1 MVALSQK
8 TGSRP
13 DIVGLI
19 PAGGKAKRIAPL
31 PCSKELY
38 PVGFHNAKGDLGLR
52 PKVIS
57 HYLLEKMRLAG
68 IIKVYIILRKG
79 KWDIPGY
86 FGDGKILDMH
96 LAYLMMD
103 LPFGVPYT
111 LDQAFPF
118 VQDKMVALGFP
129 DVLLQPQNS
138 FMRLLEKQAKIDSD
152 VILGLYP
159 TDHPH
164 KMDVV
169 DVKKDGRITSISV
182 KPPKSSKTKLMYTWQ
197 TAVWKPVFTE
207 YLHAFVARH
216 NKRFSANSAIK
227 MTGDEQ
233 ELFLGDIFQAAIKD
247 EFNINSVV
255 FSKGSCL
262 DIGTPEDL
270 ARAMVKT
277 DIRIAGKS
285 QEKLES
291 WNRKEI

>member
-1 MVALSQK
+1 MIALNQK
-8 TGSRP
+8 KSSHP
-13 DIVGLI
+13 EIVGLI
-19 PAGGKAKRIAPL
+19 PAGGQAKRIAPL

-38 PVGFHNAKGDLGLR
+38 PVGFHNAKEDLGLR

-68 IIKVYIILRKG
+68 ITKAYIILRKG

-86 FGDGKILDMH
+86 FGDGKILGMH

-118 VQDKMVALGFP
+118 VQDKMIALGFP

-138 FMRLLEKQAKIDSD
+138 FMQLLNKQAEIDSD

-159 TDHPH
+159 TDYPH
-164 KMDVV
+164 KMDMVEL
-169 DVKKDGRITSISV
+169 KKDGRITSISV
-182 KPPKSSKTKLMYTWQ
+182 KPSKSSKTKLRYTWQ

-207 YLHAFVARH
+207 YLHVFIARH
-216 NKRFSANSAIK
+216 SKRVSANSAIK
-227 MTGDEQ
+227 VTEDEQ

-255 FSKGSCL
+255 FSKGNCL

-270 ARAMVKT
+270 TRAMEKT
-277 DIRIAGKS
+277 DF
-285 QEKLES
+285 
-291 WNRKEI
+291 

>member
-1 MVALSQK
+1 MIALNQK

-19 PAGGKAKRIAPL
+19 PAGGQAKRIAPL

-38 PVGFHNAKGDLGLR
+38 PVGFRNATEDLGLR

-57 HYLLEKMRLAG
+57 HYLLEKMRLAD
-68 IIKVYIILRKG
+68 ITKAYIILRKG

-118 VQDKMVALGFP
+118 VQDNMVALGFP

-138 FMRLLEKQAKIDSD
+138 FMQLLKKQAETDSD

-164 KMDVV
+164 KMDMVEL
-169 DVKKDGRITSISV
+169 KKDGRIKSISV
-182 KPPKSSKTKLMYTWQ
+182 KPSKSSKAKLSYTWQ

-207 YLHAFVARH
+207 YLHEFVAQH
-216 NKRFSANSAIK
+216 NKRFSANSAIEV
-227 MTGDEQ
+227 TEDEQ

-247 EFNINSVV
+247 EFKINSVV
-255 FSKGSCL
+255 FSKGNCL

-270 ARAMVKT
+270 ARAMKKT
-277 DIRIAGKS
+277 DI
-285 QEKLES
+285 
-291 WNRKEI
+291 